1 MVECNAL
8 CFILAD
14 KGLGRIGGLRGGM
27 VVASDGFALR
37 LDDSS
42 GHRIY
47 LILVF
52 IARCL
57 ELYLVDID
65 AVVTVKLYLIV
76 PYLACGYTGM
86 VECNALCFILAD
98 KGLGRIGGLRGGMV
112 VASDGFALR
121 LDDSSGHRIYLIL
134 VLIARRLELNLVD
147 INSVVTVKLYL
158 VVTDITC
165 GYSGMAERNALCLGL
180 AD

>member
-27 VVASDGFALR
+27 VVASDRLTLR
-37 LDDSS
+37 LD
-42 GHRIY
+42 
-47 LILVF
+47 
-52 IARCL
+52 
-57 ELYLVDID
+57 
-65 AVVTVKLYLIV
+65 
-76 PYLACGYTGM
+76 YLA
-86 VECNALCFILAD
+86 
-98 KGLGRIGGLRGGMV
+98 
-112 VASDGFALR
+112 
-121 LDDSSGHRIYLIL
+121 GHSVYLIL
-134 VLIARRLELNLVD
+134 VLIARSVELNLVD

>member
-1 MVECNAL
+1 MGKRNAL
-8 CFILAD
+8 CFVLTD
-14 KGLGRIGGLRGGM
+14 KGLGSCGGFGRGRIA
-27 VVASDGFALR
+27 VFPGFALR

-42 GHRIY
+42 GHRID
-47 LILVF
+47 LVIVL
-52 IARCL
+52 IARRL

-86 VECNALCFILAD
+86 VECNALCFILTD

-112 VASDGFALR
+112 VASDRLTLR
-121 LDDSSGHRIYLIL
+121 LDYLAGHSVYLIL
-134 VLIARRLELNLVD
+134 VLIARSVELNLVD

-158 VVTDITC
+158 VVADITC

>member
-1 MVECNAL
+1 MGKRNAL
-8 CFILAD
+8 CFVLTD
-14 KGLGRIGGLRGGM
+14 KGLGSCGGFGRGRI
-27 VVASDGFALR
+27 VVFPGFALC

-42 GHRIY
+42 GHGVY
-47 LILVF
+47 LILVL
-52 IARCL
+52 IARCF
-57 ELYLVDID
+57 EIYLVDID

-76 PYLACGYTGM
+76 PDLACGYPCM
-86 VECNALCFILAD
+86 VERNALCFILTD

-158 VVTDITC
+158 VVTNIAC

>member
-1 MVECNAL
+1 MVERNAL
-8 CFILAD
+8 CFVLTD
-14 KGLGRIGGLRGGM
+14 KGLGRCGGFGRGRI
-27 VVASDGFALR
+27 VVFPGFALR

-52 IARCL
+52 IARRL

-86 VECNALCFILAD
+86 VERNALCFVLTD
-98 KGLGRIGGLRGGMV
+98 KGLGRCGGFGRGRIV
-112 VASDGFALR
+112 VFPGFALR

-158 VVTDITC
+158 VVTNIAC